1 MKRTFLVIFLLLYT
15 AAFCA
20 AEDLPD
26 FNDVLE
32 EIDNLSNFE
41 DTDFYCKYKMI
52 STKPGEE
59 NSVQEALMFR
69 RDRKKQFVLIFEKP
83 EVQKGQGYLRLDDN
97 VWFYDPES
105 RKFDHSSMKENIQNT
120 DAKNS
125 DLAQSSFAEDYDVVG
140 TKEGVLGDVPVWI
153 LALKAKH
160 NEVSYDKLK
169 LFIAKKNSILL
180 KQESYSSGTNTRLMR
195 TSYYL
200 KYIQI
205 GVKFMPSQ
213 LVLVDNLKEGE
224 RTVLTMSEASS
235 DGIEDYIFTKAFIEE
250 KSR

>member
-1 MKRTFLVIFLLLYT
+1 MKKRFLVVFLLLYISILGS
-15 AAFCA
+15 AQEA
-20 AEDLPD
+20 PD
-26 FNDVLE
+26 FDEILE
-32 EIDNLSNFE
+32 EIDNLSNFA
-41 DTDFYCKYKMI
+41 DTDFYCKYKLI

-59 NSVQEALMFR
+59 NSVQEALMYR
-69 RDRKKQFVLIFEKP
+69 RDRKDQFVLIFEKP
-83 EVQKGQGYLRLDDN
+83 EVQKGQGYLRLEEN

-140 TKEGVLGDVPVWI
+140 NIEGVLGDVPVWI

-169 LFIAKKNSILL
+169 LFIAKRNSILL

-200 KYIQI
+200 KYIKV
-205 GVKFMPSQ
+205 GEKYMPSQ

-235 DGIEDYIFTKAFIEE
+235 EYIDDYIFTKAFIEE
-250 KSR
+250 QSR